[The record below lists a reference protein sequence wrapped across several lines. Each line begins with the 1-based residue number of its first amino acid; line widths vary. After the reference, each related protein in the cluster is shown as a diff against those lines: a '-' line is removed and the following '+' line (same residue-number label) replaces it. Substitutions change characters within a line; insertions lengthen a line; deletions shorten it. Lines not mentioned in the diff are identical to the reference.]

1 MYILAYSQITSYNR
15 LHNQFKEGK
24 EFETHIGNKMKSQK
38 YFSNKVSLTMNILE
52 ASLHQKAMQIILI
65 Y

>member
-1 MYILAYSQITSYNR
+1 MYILAYSQITSYNI

-52 ASLHQKAMQIILI
+52 ASLH
-65 Y
+65 